1 VVKIRGRL
9 KNEFIKIKIKIKNKY
24 ETRDILGI
32 VCVRGGCTGN

>member
-9 KNEFIKIKIKIKNKY
+9 KNEFIKIKIKNKY